1 MIGSLPLGTRVWIS
15 AGVTDIRKGM
25 DGLAVLVQMALCKGV
40 TVPAGEKGA
49 LKNLFAKTHSP
60 SRQS

>member
-1 MIGSLPLGTRVWIS
+1 VWIG
-15 AGVTDIRKGM
+15 AGVTDMLKGM

-49 LKNLFAKTHSP
+49 LKNLFAKSP
-60 SRQS
+60 FAQPTILKQRMSRR